1 MATQDETHIVHK
13 GLAGVL
19 LGEKN
24 LPTTFSYLNKKEIME
39 KAHHALIL
47 SSGDKPMRQMLV
59 VSKLLKWEGEMLV
72 SENRI

>member
-47 SSGDKPMRQMLV
+47 SSGDKPMR
-59 VSKLLKWEGEMLV
+59 
-72 SENRI
+72 